1 MFSRLE
7 TSGNKCGS
15 VRNKMAQAPD
25 GERAI
30 LPHGHEIVEIQAHSL
45 RKRRRPGCGFI
56 TRAVDVLILRYTLLH
71 HVRNP
76 ADYRFRRRD
85 ADHHGFSRDQAWHPF
100 HNGA

>member
-1 MFSRLE
+1 
-7 TSGNKCGS
+7 
-15 VRNKMAQAPD
+15 MAQAPD

-30 LPHGHEIVEIQAHSL
+30 LPHGHEIVEIQATVCAEETARL
-45 RKRRRPGCGFI
+45 WFI
-56 TRAVDVLILRYTLLH
+56 TRAVDVLILRHTLLH